1 MGRHGAELPA
11 LPAGPGISGLPD
23 YCLRGNLRSSCAEHR
38 SPAGYLHG
46 NLDLYGLHSSFVLY
60 PVQDRIPVQIHI
72 QCPLMKGGIKMAYV
86 PIPKDLTKVK
96 TKVLFNLTKRQLIC
110 FCAGAL
116 IGVLAFFLLKNFLGS
131 SAASMCMIVLML
143 PFFLMALYEKNGRP
157 LEKVVWDM
165 IQVSFK
171 LFHCQRW

>member
-1 MGRHGAELPA
+1 
-11 LPAGPGISGLPD
+11 
-23 YCLRGNLRSSCAEHR
+23 
-38 SPAGYLHG
+38 
-46 NLDLYGLHSSFVLY
+46 
-60 PVQDRIPVQIHI
+60 
-72 QCPLMKGGIKMAYV
+72 MKGGIKMTYV

-110 FCAGAL
+110 FGAGAL
-116 IGVLAFFLLKNFLGS
+116 IGVPAFFLLEDFLGS

-165 IQVSFK
+165 IQVSFIRPK
-171 LFHCQRW
+171 VRPYKTQNYYALLQRQRQLNQEVSRIVLQVPANKTERQKAKTGRKKAEPGRKKGDCPGS

>member
-1 MGRHGAELPA
+1 
-11 LPAGPGISGLPD
+11 
-23 YCLRGNLRSSCAEHR
+23 
-38 SPAGYLHG
+38 
-46 NLDLYGLHSSFVLY
+46 
-60 PVQDRIPVQIHI
+60 
-72 QCPLMKGGIKMAYV
+72 MKGGIKMTYV

-110 FCAGAL
+110 FGAGAL
-116 IGVLAFFLLKNFLGS
+116 IGVPAFFLLEDFLGS

-165 IQVSFK
+165 IQVSFIRPK
-171 LFHCQRW
+171 IRPYKTLNYYALLQRQRQLNQEVSRIVLQVPAKKTERQKAKTSRKKAEPSRKKGDRPGS